1 VAVSRSIRV
10 PLDWR
15 TAAPPFRPPLA
26 ILVPSIDLIALA
38 GAALVGSIHFVGLAY
53 TVVAFAVLVV
63 TGGDRARINPQ
74 LGADLPGLLGRL
86 AVAALVVA
94 PFAASDA
101 LTGRFIRV
109 VPFAILLVLC
119 GRALSYAIVRETRAR
134 GFILEPTLII
144 GAGHLGAR
152 LADTLME
159 HPQFGLAPVGFLDTF
174 DPDESLPAP
183 ILGTPA
189 DLDDV
194 VRRFGVQRV
203 IVAFGGTREPDMV
216 PVLRACDRLPVEVHV
231 MPRFF
236 ELGVTRGGSFTDDL
250 WGIPLIRLRRS
261 VLRTAA
267 WRTKRMFDLVAGTAL
282 LILTAP
288 LFLASAAAVRLFG
301 PGPVFFRQ
309 KRIGQRGQVFECLK
323 FRTME
328 HVEDSD
334 TAWVADE
341 ERYTRAGRILR
352 RTGLDELP
360 QLLNVLRGEMSLVG
374 PRPERPYF
382 VDQFRVAVPGYTDRH
397 RVPVG
402 ITGWAQVHGLRGDTS
417 IEERAVFD
425 NNYVENWS
433 VWLDLVILFRTLGAI
448 IRGED
453 A

>member
-1 VAVSRSIRV
+1 VALSRSIRV
-10 PLDWR
+10 PLEWR
-15 TAAPPFRPPLA
+15 TATPPPRPPLA
-26 ILVPSIDLIALA
+26 VLIPSTDLIALA
-38 GAALVGSIHFVGLAY
+38 AAALIGRMQLVGLAF
-53 TVVAFAVLVV
+53 TAVAFVVLFAASR
-63 TGGDRARINPQ
+63 DRARINPQ
-74 LGADLPGLLGRL
+74 LGADLPGLIGRL

-101 LTGRFIRV
+101 LIGRFVRG
-109 VPFAILLVLC
+109 VPFAIALVVC

-134 GFILEPTLII
+134 GFILEPTLIV
-144 GAGHLGAR
+144 GAGHLGRR
-152 LADTLME
+152 LAETLAE
-159 HPQFGLAPVGFLDTF
+159 HPRFGLEPVGFLDTF
-174 DPDESLPAP
+174 DADESLPAP
-183 ILGTPA
+183 ILGTPG
-189 DLDDV
+189 DLEEI

-216 PVLRACDRLPVEVHV
+216 PILRACDRLPVEVHV

-236 ELGVTRGGSFTDDL
+236 ELGVTKEGSFTDDL

-261 VLRTAA
+261 ALSVAA
-267 WRTKRMFDLVAGTAL
+267 WRTKRGFDLMAATASL
-282 LILTAP
+282 VLTAP
-288 LFLASAAAVRLFG
+288 LFAAAAVAVRLSG

-309 KRIGQRGQVFECLK
+309 QRIGQRGQVFECLK

-328 HVEDSD
+328 PTEDPD

-341 ERYTRAGRILR
+341 DRYTRAGRLLR
-352 RTGLDELP
+352 TTGLDELP

-382 VDQFRVAVPGYTDRH
+382 VDRFRVAVPGYDDRH

-417 IEERAVFD
+417 IESRAVFD

-433 VWLDLVILFRTLGAI
+433 LWLDVVILCRTLGAVL
-448 IRGED
+448 RGEG